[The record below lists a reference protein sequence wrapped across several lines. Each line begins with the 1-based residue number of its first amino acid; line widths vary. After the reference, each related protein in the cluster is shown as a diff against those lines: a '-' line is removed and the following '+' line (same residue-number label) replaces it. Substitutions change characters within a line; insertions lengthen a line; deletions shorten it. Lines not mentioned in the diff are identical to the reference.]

1 MERRRITGKYLA
13 CLQCRRVFPN
23 SELERERREK
33 RRDIYVC
40 PYCGST
46 EFTKNFS
53 DIVLVIDAEKSR
65 VAQYLKIIHP
75 GVFAYT
81 LE

>member
-1 MERRRITGKYLA
+1 VYT
-13 CLQCRRVFPN
+13 V
-23 SELERERREK
+23 SELEKERREK
-33 RRDIYVC
+33 RRDVYVC

-46 EFTKNFS
+46 SFTRAFS
-53 DIVLVIDAEKSR
+53 DIVLIIDP
-65 VAQYLKIIHP
+65 AQSKIAKHLKIIHS